1 MRPSSTLFFAFAASA
16 IAQDQVPLLDKL
28 KGFFNQATAA
38 ISSAVPAAPSAPVKA
53 ASGKVAES
61 IQHELSLENWKDVLT
76 VDPTASAPTTQDWL
90 VYITGGNAT
99 CFGLCGNTTKAWN
112 ASLPLLAAQPN
123 APKFA
128 VVDCDK
134 EQILCN
140 SWSVGPPSLYYFQIP
155 KPLADQSAPATT
167 VRFLPLNRTSTTTET
182 FKKLFVDG
190 EYEKTAPYE
199 GYFHPFDGE
208 IQKYG
213 LAIPLAYFFWGF
225 SKMPS
230 WLPMI
235 LISFISRSFMG
246 RRAGPQGGPQQGA
259 RPAAAQ

>member
-1 MRPSSTLFFAFAASA
+1 MD
-16 IAQDQVPLLDKL
+16 DQCADNLR
-28 KGFFNQATAA
+28 Q
-38 ISSAVPAAPSAPVKA
+38 
-53 ASGKVAES
+53 
-61 IQHELSLENWKDVLT
+61 
-76 VDPTASAPTTQDWL
+76 
-90 VYITGGNAT
+90 
-99 CFGLCGNTTKAWN
+99 
-112 ASLPLLAAQPN
+112 ASLPLLAARPN

-128 VVDCDK
+128 VVDCEK
-134 EQILCN
+134 EQLLCN

-213 LAIPLAYFFWGF
+213 LALPIAYVFWGF

-235 LISFISRSFMG
+235 LISFVSRSFM
-246 RRAGPQGGPQQGA
+246 
-259 RPAAAQ
+259 